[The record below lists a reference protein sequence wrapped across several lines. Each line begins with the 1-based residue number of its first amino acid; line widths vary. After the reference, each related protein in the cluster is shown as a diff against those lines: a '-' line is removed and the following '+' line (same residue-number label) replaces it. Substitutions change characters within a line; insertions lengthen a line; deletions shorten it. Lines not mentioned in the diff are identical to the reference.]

1 MTTHR
6 ELAAQLGREQ
16 ISTVV
21 SDFYQR
27 VQNDPVLAPNFAHIT
42 DWDAVKARLTH
53 FWWIDLGGA
62 RYRDD
67 VYNPHTVH
75 RHFGVKP
82 DQVEPWLRLFEAT
95 VHDHLPPDLAE
106 VWLERVRRM
115 ADWVRI
121 ELQKSAS
128 GPSVAEH

>member
-1 MTTHR
+1 VTTHR
-6 ELAAQLGREQ
+6 ELSARLGRDC
-16 ISTVV
+16 ITAVV

-27 VQNDPVLAPNFAHIT
+27 VQNDPALAPSFSQVR
-42 DWDAVKARLTH
+42 DWDAVKARLAH

-67 VYNPHTVH
+67 VYNPHAVH
-75 RHFGVKP
+75 RHFGVTP
-82 DQVEPWLRLFEAT
+82 EQVEPWRRLFEAT

-121 ELQKSAS
+121 ELQKPMPGCSE
-128 GPSVAEH
+128 PKH